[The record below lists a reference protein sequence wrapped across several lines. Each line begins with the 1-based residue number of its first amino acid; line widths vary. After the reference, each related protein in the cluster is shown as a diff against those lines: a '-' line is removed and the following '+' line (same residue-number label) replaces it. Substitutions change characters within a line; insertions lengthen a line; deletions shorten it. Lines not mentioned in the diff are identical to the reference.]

1 MGEKRITK
9 NFPVQAHIGAQPI
22 QYSTDTPKE
31 LKVMEIKTVGRFRDI
46 ITLER
51 LCPELNWYEYE
62 QLIEGRS
69 FTRWYVKNRKVVNRL
84 ALTAPAFA
92 MTAFKVSPMFL
103 VGTLLPQIAIPVAGS
118 FFAGHGVIL
127 LHMLIIGFLTL
138 VVTTFLKFTGRGDL
152 APLVM
157 FVGGGVILYE
167 VLGLFKA
174 IYNGVATFFNM

>member
-1 MGEKRITK
+1 M
-9 NFPVQAHIGAQPI
+9 NQ
-22 QYSTDTPKE
+22 
-31 LKVMEIKTVGRFRDI
+31 IKTVGTFREI
-46 ITLER
+46 ATLER
-51 LCPELNWYEYE
+51 MCPELNWFEYE

-69 FTRWYVKNRKVVNRL
+69 FTRWYVKNRKVINKL
-84 ALTAPAFA
+84 ALATPAFA
-92 MTAFKVSPMFL
+92 MTVFKVSPMFL
-103 VGTLLPQIAIPVAGS
+103 LGTLLPPIAIPVAGS

-167 VLGLFKA
+167 TLGLFKA
-174 IYNGVATFFNM
+174 IYTSVATFFNM